1 MITSV
6 ELRHLRYFVAVAEE
20 LHFGRAAVR
29 LHIAQ
34 PPLSQQIRHLEEELG
49 VTLLSRTNRRV
60 ELTNAGRVFLVE
72 ARRTIDQAAHAMR
85 MAQRAHRGQA
95 GRLVIG
101 FVVSTVVLPDV
112 LRVFRAR
119 QPGVD
124 LGLHQLTS
132 ARQVVALR
140 EGRLDVGFVR
150 LPLVAP
156 DLQTEVAYQE
166 PIVIVTAKE
175 HPVAR
180 RRRVSLAM
188 LGGEPFILWPRSEGA
203 GFHDQVIGL
212 CRAAGFSPHVVQEAT
227 EMQTIINLVAAGIG
241 VSLVP
246 RSVAHP
252 RRSDVAIHPLRG
264 ATAQAR
270 LAIVWRRGD
279 DSPVMAAFLDAVRVQ
294 RARWLRAR

>member
-1 MITSV
+1 M
-6 ELRHLRYFVAVAEE
+6 ELRHLETLLAV
-20 LHFGRAAVR
+20 HDTGSFTSAADR
-29 LHIAQ
+29 LHTVQ
-34 PPLSQQIRHLEEELG
+34 SNVSDQIRQLEEELG

-72 ARRTIDQAAHAMR
+72 ARRTVDQAAHAMR

-101 FVVSTVVLPDV
+101 FVVSTFVLPDV
-112 LRVFRAR
+112 LRAFRAR

-132 ARQVVALR
+132 ARQVEALR

-156 DLQTEVAYQE
+156 DLQTEVAYEE

-175 HPVAR
+175 HEVAK
-180 RRRVSLAM
+180 RRRVTLGM
-188 LGGEPFILWPRSEGA
+188 LSDEPFILWPRTEGA

-264 ATAQAR
+264 ATARAQ
-270 LAIVWRRGD
+270 LAITWRRGD
-279 DSPVMAAFLDAVRVQ
+279 DSPVLAAFLEAVRVQ
-294 RARWLRAR
+294 RARWSRTR